1 MTSLPSAWPNAPT
14 RPTVARRICPR
25 RNLSVRDARACLIL
39 PVRSRWKSAAEILSI
54 MLAGFS
60 GLGVGIWLTCGQ
72 LVDLSAR
79 TAVRIVEVGQPV
91 VDGAVAP

>member
-1 MTSLPSAWPNAPT
+1 
-14 RPTVARRICPR
+14 
-25 RNLSVRDARACLIL
+25 
-39 PVRSRWKSAAEILSI
+39 